1 MVNKQEVD
9 NNIEDKRNT
18 SDLILNL
25 DIIDTRAEITPREE
39 EINHLEVEDS
49 EPHRANQDSTEVEVK
64 LKERSINPK
73 ENLTFRN

>member
-18 SDLILNL
+18 SDQILNL
-25 DIIDTRAEITPREE
+25 DIIDTRAEIAPREE
-39 EINHLEVEDS
+39 EINQLEVEDS

-64 LKERSINPK
+64 LKEINQSK
-73 ENLTFRN
+73 GESHL